1 MAVARKGLKVRK
13 GDTVQVISG
22 KDKGVKGKVIK
33 VIPTEER
40 IIVEGVNRVKR
51 HTKPGQ
57 GAAGNKAGGIV
68 VQEAPIHVSN
78 VMVVD
83 SDGTPTRVAKR
94 REDAEKSRPDGTA
107 YKGSRGVRVSVRN
120 GKDIA

>member
-1 MAVARKGLKVRK
+1 MAGLKVRK

-33 VIPTEER
+33 TFPDTQR

-51 HTKPGQ
+51 HTKAGQ
-57 GAAGNKAGGIV
+57 AAGGARTGGII
-68 VQEAPIHVSN
+68 VQEASIHVSN

-83 SDGTPTRVAKR
+83 EEGKPTRVKKR
-94 REDAEKSRPDGTA
+94 RETVDKNRPDGTA
-107 YKGSRGVRVSVRN
+107 YTGTRGVRVSVRS